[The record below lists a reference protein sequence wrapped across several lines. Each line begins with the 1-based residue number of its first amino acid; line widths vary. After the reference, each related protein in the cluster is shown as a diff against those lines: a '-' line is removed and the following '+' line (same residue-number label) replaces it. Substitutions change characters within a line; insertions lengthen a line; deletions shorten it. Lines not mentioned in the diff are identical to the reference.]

1 MLPEGFVFLD
11 ETVPGFCWDAK
22 YATADNL
29 TGAPLNGYNVNRVVG
44 SRALAEALAAAAEYF
59 AGLGYRLYG
68 FDAYRPQRGVQSFV
82 DWAKRPEDGRTKAK
96 FYPNLDKSQLFPL
109 GYIAERS
116 GHSRGG
122 SIDLTLAAPDGT
134 PIDMGGDFDLMDDR
148 SHHGFA
154 DLNAAQREN
163 RRVLREGMLRFG
175 FKDYE
180 NEWWHY
186 NLKSEPYPDTYFDFP
201 IE

>member
-1 MLPEGFVFLD
+1 MLPEGFVYLD
-11 ETVPGFCWDAK
+11 EVVPGFCWDAK

-29 TGAPLNGYNVNRVVG
+29 TGAPLDGYSVNRVVG
-44 SRALAEALAAAAEYF
+44 TRELADALVLAAEYF

-82 DWAKRPEDGRTKAK
+82 DWAQRPEDGRTKAA
-96 FYPNLDKSQLFPL
+96 FYPALDKAQLFPL

-116 GHSRGG
+116 GHSRG
-122 SIDLTLAAPDGT
+122 SSVDLTLATPDGA
-134 PIDMGGDFDLMDDR
+134 PVDMGGDFDLMDDR
-148 SHHGFA
+148 SHHDYT
-154 DLNAAQREN
+154 DLTETQLAN
-163 RRVLREGMLRFG
+163 RKLLLDGMLKFG
-175 FKDYE
+175 FKSYI

-186 NLKSEPYPDTYFDFP
+186 NLAEEPYPETYFDFV

>member
-11 ETVPGFCWDAK
+11 EIVPGFCWDAK

-29 TGAPLNGYNVNRVVG
+29 TGAPLDGYLVNRVVG
-44 SRALAEALAAAAEYF
+44 SRALAEALVPAAAWF
-59 AGLGYRLYG
+59 AGLGYRLFGY
-68 FDAYRPQRGVQSFV
+68 DAYRPQRGVQSFV
-82 DWAKRPEDGRTKAK
+82 DWAKRPEDGRTKAR
-96 FYPNLDKSQLFPL
+96 FYPALEKSQLFPL

-122 SIDLTLAAPDGT
+122 SIDLTLATGDGV
-134 PIDMGGDFDLMDDR
+134 PIDMGGHFDLMDER
-148 SHHGFA
+148 SHLDYT
-154 DLNAAQREN
+154 DLSEAQLKN
-163 RRVLREGMLRFG
+163 RRLLLEGMLKFG
-175 FKDYE
+175 FRSYV

-186 NLKSEPYPDTYFDFP
+186 SLIDEPYPDTYFDFP